1 MFTRSISFGPF
12 VCSLLVVCSCC
23 ALPSFA
29 QTTPVAIGG
38 IQTTTTTGMIGLISG
53 QTARLSVLNLN
64 PVVTS
69 PSTTAPA
76 NCNLELKFFD
86 AGGNAVGPSKVVT
99 NFAPQTA
106 VIFDADR
113 QTLNPPGVTATIRG
127 QIRGVVTVNP
137 PLPVAFPGP
146 GFCSVMV
153 TLEII
158 DNTTQSTVALTTA
171 THSTGISVL
180 PAMLR

>member
-1 MFTRSISFGPF
+1 M
-12 VCSLLVVCSCC
+12 
-23 ALPSFA
+23 
-29 QTTPVAIGG
+29 TPVATGG
-38 IQTTTTTGMIGLISG
+38 LQTTTTTGMIGLVSG

-64 PVVTS
+64 PVVS
-69 PSTTAPA
+69 DPAVTAPA
-76 NCNLELKFFD
+76 NCNVELQFFD
-86 AGGNAVGPSKVVT
+86 VAGHAVGASKVVT

-106 VIFDADR
+106 VILDADR
-113 QTLNPPGVTATIRG
+113 QTLNPPGVTATLRG

-146 GFCSVMV
+146 GFCTVMV

-171 THSTGISVL
+171 THTSGPVTLGPSF
-180 PAMLR
+180 MR